1 MMRHDQPRQPND
13 QPPNHAARR
22 PWGVLLVALALIFL
36 SAAQLAYRFTLPTD
50 GWAVLS
56 SEDLDHPDWIY
67 LANLVGTPSGLQRDD
82 QLLAVAGT
90 SVRGLAGTSAL
101 DPPPSWVAGQTTELR
116 VLRQGRAI
124 DLAVPIVQW
133 IPAALV
139 RMQLVGPEMLVGVLG
154 GLILTALAIYT
165 LWQRPE
171 APAARPLLLL
181 GATFLA
187 IQISH
192 LLPDGLSVQF
202 NRLASYAHMVFGF
215 LLFGTLLGPSLLAF
229 TLHFPRTKD
238 VVQRHP
244 WLGRVPYG
252 LGLLVGAALL
262 TGQAPSVGWLATVGM
277 LMASLVSL
285 VHAGITQRD
294 AVSRAQL
301 QWAGCGLI
309 LGVVLMLLVY
319 PAASGM
325 VAQPFLAQLMGAG
338 FQIGF
343 TVIGVALAIAVLR
356 YRLFDIELVINRAL
370 VYATLTAGVI
380 AVYVLVVGY
389 LGWLFHTEANLAL
402 SLIATGII
410 AVGFAPAQQLV
421 QRSVNRLLYGEREEP
436 YHVLTRLG
444 QQLETAAAPS
454 AVLAQAAETVGRAL
468 KLPYVAIAHQEQD
481 RPRLLAVYG
490 QAPANVTHV
499 PLTYAGAAVG
509 TLIVAP
515 RDPYAPLSPADQR
528 LLTELARPIG
538 VVAHAA
544 ALGARLEHARL
555 RLVTERGEA
564 RRRLGSDLHDRIGH
578 QLTGVTR
585 QVEQALRVARDDPAR
600 MQILLADINQQLVA
614 VTGQVRDLAHQLFPP
629 ELAVL
634 GLIEAIR
641 ERALA
646 HTHLAVQMVAPQP
659 LPELPAEIE
668 AAVYAITLEA
678 LTNVDKHAGA
688 SRCTI
693 RIQIVADGTWQVGRQ
708 LELVICDD
716 GAGLPA
722 GGTQGLGLL
731 SMQARAAEVG
741 GTCRIE
747 SPPRQG
753 TSVVVRIPYDSTTE

>member
-1 MMRHDQPRQPND
+1 MMRHDRSHQPDDYAPR
-13 QPPNHAARR
+13 HAARR
-22 PWGVLLVALALIFL
+22 PWGVILVALGLIFL
-36 SAAQLAYRFTLPTD
+36 STAQVAYRFTLPTD

-56 SEDLDHPDWIY
+56 SQDLDRPDWVY
-67 LANLVGTPSGLQRDD
+67 LANLVGAPSGLQRDD
-82 QLLAVAGT
+82 QLVAVAGQ
-90 SVRGLAGTSAL
+90 SVQGLAGASPL
-101 DPPPSWVAGQTTELR
+101 DPPPDWAAGRTVEIR
-116 VLRQGRAI
+116 VLRQDQPI
-124 DLAVPIVQW
+124 DLVVPIVHW
-133 IPAALV
+133 TMAAV
-139 RMQLVGPEMLVGVLG
+139 WRQLVQLETLVGALG

-165 LWQRPE
+165 IWQRPD
-171 APAARPLLLL
+171 ASATRPLLLL
-181 GATFLA
+181 GATFLT

-202 NRLASYAHMVFGF
+202 NRLAFYAHAVFGY
-215 LLFGTLLGPSLLAF
+215 LAFGALLGPSLLAF
-229 TLHFPRTKD
+229 TLHFPRTKG
-238 VVQRHP
+238 VIQRHP
-244 WLGRVPYG
+244 WLGLAPFG
-252 LGLLVGAALL
+252 LGLLVSAALL
-262 TGQAPSVGWLATVGM
+262 SGQAPTLGWLATVGM
-277 LMASLVSL
+277 LLASVVSL
-285 VHAGITQRD
+285 VHAGVTQRD

-309 LGVVLMLLVY
+309 LGIVLMLLVY

-325 VAQPFLAQLMGAG
+325 VAQPLLAQLMGAG

-356 YRLFDIELVINRAL
+356 YRLFDIQLVINRAL
-370 VYATLTAGVI
+370 VYATLTVGVI

-421 QRSVNRLLYGEREEP
+421 QRSVNRMLYGERDEP
-436 YHVLTRLG
+436 YRVLTRLG

-454 AVLAQAAETVGRAL
+454 AVLAQAAETVARAL
-468 KLPYVAIAHQEQD
+468 KLPYVAIAHQEED
-481 RPRLLAVYG
+481 EPRLLAVYG
-490 QAPANVTHV
+490 QAPTNVTHV

-515 RDPYAPLSPADQR
+515 RDPYAPLSPADHR

-544 ALGARLEHARL
+544 ALRARLEHARL

-585 QVEQALRVARDDPAR
+585 QVERTLRVAGDDPVST
-600 MQILLADINQQLVA
+600 QTLLADINQQLVA
-614 VTGQVRDLAHQLFPP
+614 VTEQVRDLAHQLFPP

-646 HTHLAVQMVAPQP
+646 YTQLAVQMVAPEL
-659 LPELPAEIE
+659 LPQLPAEIE

-688 SRCTI
+688 SRCSI
-693 RIQIVADGTWQVGRQ
+693 RIQIVADGTWQRGRQ
-708 LELVICDD
+708 LELVICDN

-747 SPPRQG
+747 SRPGQG
-753 TSVVVRIPYDSTTE
+753 TSVTMQIPCSSTAE